1 MLARVFSSHHRPH
14 RFALIQQQ
22 LGDRASYRAYAAGRA
37 SNQDRIWHVFFSYA
51 FSKSKDRFVEWGFRL
66 SPRTRC
72 QRRSR
77 LSSGGLW
84 TCVLLTRLRFVRE
97 DPVPF
102 SFLLTLLEPLE
113 TAPCRSSCGRKP
125 RQLFRADKF
134 RSWAARLLAGRSSV
148 CPRKQRAV
156 LPPNPEWFCCQR

>member
-1 MLARVFSSHHRPH
+1 MIGETNRWVVDMCAPYTTTVCP
-14 RFALIQQQ
+14 
-22 LGDRASYRAYAAGRA
+22 
-37 SNQDRIWHVFFSYA
+37 
-51 FSKSKDRFVEWGFRL
+51 
-66 SPRTRC
+66 
-72 QRRSR
+72 
-77 LSSGGLW
+77 
-84 TCVLLTRLRFVRE
+84 E

-125 RQLFRADKF
+125 RQLFREDKF

-156 LPPNPEWFCCQR
+156 LPPNPEWFCCQRCAAMERLRS